1 MHANPWDHQFFS
13 PRALRGE
20 LNANS
25 KLCQVLKGI
34 ERTEIFGARTHPVT
48 GFSDRAQGSRGL
60 SRLNPIATD
69 KPEDDMPRLIM
80 TFALLIGFLLG
91 SFNSASAEV
100 FRPDLGMGLSDYLAK
115 VAQPMP
121 GSPAQIAPSQPLG
134 IPPIDGRMMISPKLI
149 EGTNDL
155 AVPLFVDQKHQG
167 SLRAFWTYMAIL
179 SLVFLGGSYVLGR
192 QVVKRGWKVGY
203 TRKAQALALY
213 FLPYFAMQGPSP
225 YSPITTATIS
235 LGVFVGL
242 LLLLSNQVRRFVPA
256 MATAFASIDR
266 PEDRPFTLTWLI
278 SSVAVVWVIICL
290 WIWLAPETTAYLF
303 VALFISGVGDAL
315 AEPVGLYFGRH
326 SYRTTALGT
335 DRTYIRTYEGSAA
348 VFLSG
353 IVAVLL
359 LHGFQMN
366 MQSLLALALFPIIGT
381 IAEAKS
387 PHTWDQPFIIG
398 ACAATAIGLAT
409 V

>member
-1 MHANPWDHQFFS
+1 
-13 PRALRGE
+13 
-20 LNANS
+20 
-25 KLCQVLKGI
+25 
-34 ERTEIFGARTHPVT
+34 
-48 GFSDRAQGSRGL
+48 
-60 SRLNPIATD
+60 
-69 KPEDDMPRLIM
+69 MPRIMMSFTLLVGLI
-80 TFALLIGFLLG
+80 LGFL
-91 SFNSASAEV
+91 SPVSAEV
-100 FRPDLGMGLSDYLAK
+100 LRPDLGMGLSDYHAK
-115 VAQPMP
+115 ITAPMP
-121 GSPAQIAPSQPLG
+121 GSSLQIAPPQPSD
-134 IPPIDGRMMISPKLI
+134 IPPIFGRTMASPKLI
-149 EGTNDL
+149 QG
-155 AVPLFVDQKHQG
+155 PLDPNYQPIHERQRQE
-167 SLRAFWTYMAIL
+167 SLQAFWTYMAIL
-179 SLVFLGGSYVLGR
+179 SFVFLGGSYLLGR
-192 QVVKRGWKVGY
+192 QVIKRGWKVGY

-213 FLPYFAMQGPSP
+213 FLPYLAMQGPSP

-242 LLLLSNQVRRFVPA
+242 LLLLSNAVRGFVPA

-266 PEDRPFTLTWLI
+266 PEDRPFTLIWLI

-335 DRTYIRTYEGSAA
+335 DRIYIRTYEGSAT

-366 MQSLLALALFPIIGT
+366 AQSLLALALFPIIGM

-398 ACAATAIGLAT
+398 TCAMTAVGLSM